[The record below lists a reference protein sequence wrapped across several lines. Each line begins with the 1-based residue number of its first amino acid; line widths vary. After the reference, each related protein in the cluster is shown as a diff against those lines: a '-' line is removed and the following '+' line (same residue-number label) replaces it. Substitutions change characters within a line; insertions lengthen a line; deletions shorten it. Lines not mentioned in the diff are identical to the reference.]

1 MQTTR
6 TPWLWRIQ
14 LCALTLS
21 TLAVLAF
28 RMQWLAWRPALLLNA
43 FFLSA
48 VVLIGFTSLLIL
60 FAKLRAGRQEGV
72 GRHCLLAVVLSLPVL
87 IGILALGMRA
97 AKVPPI
103 HDISTDT
110 LNPPPLLT
118 ATAQRVPGDNSTTY
132 AGAELAKQQ
141 QQAYADIAP
150 LLSPVPPAQAFD
162 RCLSGAGNLGWQIL
176 TQNRDQGVIEAVDR
190 TLIFGF
196 KDDIAIRITAQGE
209 GSRIDLRSASRAG
222 VSDLGVNA
230 RRIRA
235 FTSQLTNPQT
245 K

>member
-1 MQTTR
+1 MQTTH
-6 TPWLWRIQ
+6 THWLWRLQ
-14 LCALTLS
+14 LGALSLS
-21 TLAVLAF
+21 ALAILAF

-48 VVLIGFTSLLIL
+48 VVVIGFTSLLIL
-60 FAKLRAGRQEGV
+60 FAKLRAGRQKGA

-87 IGILALGMRA
+87 IGILALGMRSA
-97 AKVPPI
+97 NVPPI
-103 HDISTDT
+103 HDISTDA
-110 LNPPPLLT
+110 LNPPQLLAT
-118 ATAQRVPGDNSTTY
+118 ATQRGPGDNSVTY
-132 AGAELAKQQ
+132 AGTELATQQ

-150 LLSPVPPAQAFD
+150 LLSPLTPAQAFD
-162 RCLSGAGNLGWQIL
+162 RCLIVAGNLGWQIL

-235 FTSQLTNPQT
+235 FTRQLTNPQT